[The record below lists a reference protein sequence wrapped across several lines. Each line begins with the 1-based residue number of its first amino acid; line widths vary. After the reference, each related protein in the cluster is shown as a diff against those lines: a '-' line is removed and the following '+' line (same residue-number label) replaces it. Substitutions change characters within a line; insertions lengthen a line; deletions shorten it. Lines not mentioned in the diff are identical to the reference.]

1 MIEFKRILVPLDGS
15 PLAERALPPATALA
29 LKLESQVILLRA
41 LEIPTSPLPAYY
53 PKAAKNLMLEVC
65 DQMRQEAESYLKTLE
80 ADLRRQGLDVRI
92 LLPDPP
98 PAESIIDAAATEDV
112 DLIAMSTHGRGGLAR
127 WAFGSVADKVAHH
140 SSCPV
145 LLIREK
151 VRTQAKR
158 S

>member
-1 MIEFKRILVPLDGS
+1 MIEFKRILVPLDGT
-15 PLAERALPPATALA
+15 PLAERALAPATVLA
-29 LKLESQVILLRA
+29 LKLESQIILLRA

-53 PKAAKNLMLEVC
+53 PKTARNQMLEVC
-65 DQMRQEAESYLKTLE
+65 ELMRQEAESYLKALE
-80 ADLRRQGLDVRI
+80 ADLRGQGLDVRI

-98 PAESIIDAAATEDV
+98 PAESIIDAAAAEDV

-127 WAFGSVADKVAHH
+127 WAFGSVADKVAHY